1 VTFTYDSVAVT
12 NGKGRLTGIS
22 DGAGST
28 VFEYDP
34 MGRVSRKRR
43 TTLSV
48 TVQLDYTYNR
58 MGGVKRT
65 LVPELGDT
73 TVDYAFDNA
82 GRQRTLSFNGG
93 STVVVGDYGFTYGTN
108 GATES
113 FDYGNGVWES
123 ISYNERLQPVEQ
135 TLGYWWSTYLWRTYQ
150 FDAPGGGNNGNVWGI
165 ADHVNAAYTQQFDY
179 DFRNR
184 ITLFT
189 SNGLGSMTFEEYDR
203 WGGRTGIP
211 ACPRPSFEGPPGGGN
226 PRNPL
231 GDRLEARR
239 PASGRGRRAVKTSGI
254 GFDLAC
260 YGGNERLE
268 GKDLLVS
275 AARRRKTWYGI
286 GSARCGGRIEAL
298 FHEAVV

>member
-189 SNGLGSMTFEEYDR
+189 SNGLGSMTFDEYDR
-203 WGGRTGIP
+203 WGNRRKQCGTGGAPTMNLTVGTNNRATARRTGGKTGIP
-211 ACPRPSFEGPPGGGN
+211 ACRRGFRRTPRGGN
-226 PRNPL
+226 PRK
-231 GDRLEARR
+231 
-239 PASGRGRRAVKTSGI
+239 V
-254 GFDLAC
+254 
-260 YGGNERLE
+260 
-268 GKDLLVS
+268 
-275 AARRRKTWYGI
+275 RRR
-286 GSARCGGRIEAL
+286 SAKCE
-298 FHEAVV
+298 